1 MRTLLIFTED
11 MQALIDFLPVIAFVA
26 TYWLSGDMS
35 LAIMVIMGAVTLQIT
50 ATWLIKRELNKM
62 LVASAVLVIVLG
74 GISLALDNP
83 LFFKW
88 KPTGLYWLFAVAFLG
103 SQFIGERPLAQ
114 RMMTSVSQDG
124 LDLPDRV
131 WRQLNLAWVLFFIV
145 AGIANIYVAYNYEE
159 ATWVNFKL
167 FGLLGITFVFLV
179 LQSLW
184 MSQYLDEESDQDA
197 SQDGE
202 S

>member
-197 SQDGE
+197 GQDGE